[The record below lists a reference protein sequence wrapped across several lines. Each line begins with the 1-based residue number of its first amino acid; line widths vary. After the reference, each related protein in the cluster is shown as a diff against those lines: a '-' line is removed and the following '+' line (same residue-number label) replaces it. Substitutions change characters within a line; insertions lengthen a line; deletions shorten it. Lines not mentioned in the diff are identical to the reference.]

1 MKTYIKYFSWLF
13 LFVFLLSSGLRIL
26 YIIRILVPMG
36 LMVVSFMISKEL
48 KLFTIKDNRIL
59 YLWMVMSAV
68 YLFVSLFEV
77 NYRDYFEL
85 KQYVNTF
92 PTVAALAPMIL
103 CFTQK
108 KIVFDVIRVIKKY
121 YIVAIIPLFLS
132 GMVYWQF
139 LLVYATPLIHLTVL
153 WNKLTN
159 KMKIIMGGV
168 FINTLL
174 FMEARASI
182 LKWVIALFCAY
193 LIHSKFICNK
203 KIISVFCHSL
213 IITPI
218 ILLILG
224 ITNIFNVFDFESY
237 MPSFIDSRL
246 TYEQKKELY
255 TDTRSDIYENDII
268 SSVTHNSIVFG
279 RTPAHYAT
287 VSMDWGEAMMNSVM
301 TNNERKSEVGIL
313 SIYAWFGLFGG
324 ILYMAIFYKAFLLSY
339 YRSNNVY
346 VKSLG
351 VFVCFYWLLSW
362 IEIIPQIDIM
372 YCMFLMILGICYSK
386 DFREMTNLE
395 FNQYLKSLL
404 NQNLI
409 R

>member
-13 LFVFLLSSGLRIL
+13 LFVLLLSSGLRIP
-26 YIIRILVPMG
+26 YIIQVLVPMV

-48 KLFTIKDNRIL
+48 KLFVIKDNRIL
-59 YLWMVMSAV
+59 YLWMVISAV
-68 YLFVSLFEV
+68 YLLVSLFEV

-85 KQYVNTF
+85 KQYANTF

-108 KIVFDVIRVIKKY
+108 KIIFDVIRVIKKY

-132 GMVYWQF
+132 GMAYWQF
-139 LLVYATPLIHLTVL
+139 LLVYTTPLILLTVF
-153 WNKLTN
+153 WSRLTN
-159 KMKIIMGGV
+159 KIKITLIFL

-182 LKWVIALFCAY
+182 FKWIIAIFCAY
-193 LIHSKFICNK
+193 LIYSRFICNK
-203 KIISVFCHSL
+203 KYISVICHSL
-213 IITPI
+213 MITPI
-218 ILLILG
+218 MLLVLG
-224 ITNIFNVFDFESY
+224 LTNIFNIFDFESY
-237 MPSFIDSRL
+237 MPSFIDSHL
-246 TYEQKKELY
+246 TFEQKQELY
-255 TDTRSDIYENDII
+255 ADTRSDIYENDIM
-268 SSVTHNSIVFG
+268 SSVMHNSITFG

-301 TNNERKSEVGIL
+301 NNNERKSEVGIL
-313 SIYAWFGLFGG
+313 SIYAWFGLLGV
-324 ILYMAIFYKAFLLSY
+324 ILYMAIFYKAFFLSY
-339 YRSNNVY
+339 YRSNNIY

-386 DFREMTNLE
+386 DFREMTNIE

-404 NQNLI
+404 KKNLI